1 MLKSMLTSILYTN
14 SSGTT
19 TLLDLPT
26 SIQNGQYLRY
36 QEPIPPVYRILS
48 ARAPEQAYP
57 NIEPKGL
64 KRARLLCSIPHA
76 EQDYHQSLQ
85 AIIAASLQE
94 IGSAIGQRQWLLPR
108 QPLLSSD
115 EQPMQM
121 SRTDKVDK
129 VDKVPSEP
137 HTVLSSILNIFPSLE
152 DIADRL
158 VCNPSDLSTT
168 LVVGSHA
175 YHIPPRS
182 KFILSDVAR
191 FGHVPAAFS
200 QSLGPRCFD
209 FIIMDPP
216 WPNRSVRHAK
226 AYKTSES
233 CSKDPF
239 LCVLPVL
246 NDHLRSD
253 GYVGIWVTNKATIR
267 HKAILSLD
275 QQGFQLCEEWIWIKT
290 TVDGDP
296 VTPLDG
302 LWRHPYEV
310 LLLFCRKQRPTCGTA
325 LDASE
330 PAIISPLATRV
341 SRHVLVAVP
350 GHHSQKPCLKE
361 FIEPLLKDAADYQA
375 LEIFARNLTAGWYSW
390 GDEVLKYNLEA
401 HWEKVN

>member
-1 MLKSMLTSILYTN
+1 MLRTMLTSVIYRN

-19 TLLDLPT
+19 TLLDLPA
-26 SIQNGQYLRY
+26 SIQNGQCLRN
-36 QEPIPPVYRILS
+36 QQPVQTVPRVLS

-57 NIEPKGL
+57 NVEPKGL
-64 KRARLLCSIPHA
+64 KRARLLRNIPHT
-76 EQDYHQSLQ
+76 EQDHHHSLQ
-85 AIIAASLQE
+85 ALIAASLQE

-115 EQPMQM
+115 ENPLRT
-121 SRTDKVDK
+121 SRKGKVDQ
-129 VDKVPSEP
+129 VDQVALEP
-137 HTVLSSILNIFPSLE
+137 HTVLSSISNIFSSPD

-158 VCNPSDLSTT
+158 VSNPSNLCTR
-168 LVVGSHA
+168 LVLGSHA

-182 KFILSDVAR
+182 KFILSDVTR

-200 QSLGPRCFD
+200 KRFAQRCFD
-209 FIIMDPP
+209 FIVMDPP

-246 NDHLRSD
+246 NNNLRSD

-267 HKAILSLD
+267 QVVTLSLD
-275 QQGFQLCEEWIWIKT
+275 QQGFQLYEEWIWMKT

-310 LLLFCRKQRPTCGTA
+310 LLLFCRKQRPKCGTA
-325 LDASE
+325 SDAAE
-330 PAIISPLATRV
+330 PAIVSPLATRV
-341 SRHVLVAVP
+341 PRHVFVAVP
-350 GHHSQKPCLKE
+350 GHHSQKPCLRE
-361 FIEPLLKDAADYQA
+361 FIEPLLNDAADYQA
-375 LEIFARNLTAGWYSW
+375 LEIFARNLTAGWCSW
-390 GDEVLKYNLEA
+390 GDEVLKFNLEA
-401 HWEKVN
+401 HWDKVN